1 MLTLRIEKKKF
12 NRPNV
17 FFMFSCRS
25 KPTKNNK
32 KKSRI
37 ELSSIFEIGYMNIRG
52 EFCSRIFMKYGEERY
67 TNIQMKIKG

>member
-1 MLTLRIEKKKF
+1 MYFLCFLAVVNQQKIT
-12 NRPNV
+12 
-17 FFMFSCRS
+17 
-25 KPTKNNK
+25 K